1 VEGEGESPGE
11 DSMVERA
18 GLNAA
23 SGSPLKFIGAGLSYS
38 FIPIERS
45 CQVQHIYRNLC
56 GRYYVTPRD
65 HLLTGCHRERMST

>member
-56 GRYYVTPRD
+56 GRYYCGFPKSCPF
-65 HLLTGCHRERMST
+65 LQNFCQ